1 MVVMMTTR
9 DSLQIVVITPIARI
23 VITITT
29 VATTTLTAIVA
40 VIAHTTTLV
49 FGLLIESASSVES
62 QDVGQQNTLSK
73 REMKPRNDSS
83 HR

>member
-1 MVVMMTTR
+1 
-9 DSLQIVVITPIARI
+9 
-23 VITITT
+23 

-49 FGLLIESASSVES
+49 FGLLIENALSAER
-62 QDVGQQNTLSK
+62 QDVGQQNTLLK